1 MSSFP
6 PASPPPFPP
15 FNAPPDPFGPAPRT
29 RIALGGLGA
38 AAAWVVILVIT
49 LGLVITVNLPKT
61 EIEGGRDVLG
71 LRMMQMQAQY
81 LLAIAPSE
89 PASRAS
95 FLERREIEQINTG
108 SIAQRLRFAVVA
120 GDLGGPAA
128 ALGVL
133 DELEQRVNDHN
144 AEAASNPRLT
154 RVEWTADEAAA
165 LRLLRTL
172 YDARTGGAPGND
184 VLSADDIALLE
195 RELEWFARLALNPP
209 GGDEAA
215 RKAVMAP
222 ATRLLV
228 IMVTMVIAGLCVGG
242 LGLIGLIVLFILAAM
257 GTVRMGVAPSRAP
270 AGVYAETFAFW
281 LLLFF
286 GLQVVIETAP
296 VPPGSELFAGAVAF
310 FISLLALAWPCIRGV
325 SWRDARRD
333 IGLTLGRGG
342 VLEPAFGVAAYA
354 MMLPFLAV
362 GVLVTLMLVFIAGA
376 VSGAV
381 PDTGLGPFSPSGGP
395 AHPLL
400 GAAGTPWWTIIQ
412 MYLVASVAAPVVE
425 EIMFRGVLYR
435 NLRTGLGALG
445 PVMAAVVGT
454 CINALIFAAI
464 PPQGWVAIPAL
475 GGIAVGMTVAREWR
489 DSLVA
494 PILVH
499 AISNGVVTTIMLVVL
514 AGG

>member
-1 MSSFP
+1 MSSDS
-6 PASPPPFPP
+6 PALPSFSS
-15 FNAPPDPFGPAPRT
+15 PFGSSGDPPRGSGV
-29 RIALGGLGA
+29 AFGVAGA
-38 AAAWVVILVIT
+38 ALAWTVILVVT
-49 LGLVITVNLPKT
+49 LGLVVTVNLPRT

-81 LLAIAPSE
+81 MLAIAPNE
-89 PASRAS
+89 PASRSS
-95 FLERREIEQINTG
+95 FLERREIEQLNTG

-144 AEAASNPRLT
+144 AEAASDPRLT
-154 RVEWTADEAAA
+154 PVEWTADEAAA

-184 VLSADDIALLE
+184 LLSADDVALLK
-195 RELEWFARLALNPP
+195 RELEWFAGLALNPP

-228 IMVTMVIAGLCVGG
+228 ILTVMVVAGLCVGG
-242 LGLIGLIVLFILAAM
+242 LGFIGLIVLFILAAT
-257 GTVRMGVAPSRAP
+257 GTVRMGIEPARAP
-270 AGVYAETFAFW
+270 AGVYAETFAVW
-281 LLLFF
+281 LLVFF
-286 GLQVVIETAP
+286 GLQVVVESAP
-296 VPPGSELFAGAVAF
+296 IPPDSGLFAGAVVF
-310 FISLLALAWPCIRGV
+310 FISLLALAWPVVRGV
-325 SWRDARRD
+325 SWADARRD

-342 VLEPAFGVAAYA
+342 MLEPLYGVAAYA

-362 GVLVTLMLVFIAGA
+362 GVLVTLLLMFLAGA
-376 VSGAV
+376 VMGAA

-400 GAAGTPWWTIIQ
+400 GAAGTQWWTVIQ

-435 NLRTGLGALG
+435 NLRSGLGAMG
-445 PVMAAVVGT
+445 PAMAAVAGT
-454 CINALIFAAI
+454 CLNALIFAAI
-464 PPQGWVAIPAL
+464 HPQGWVAIPAL

-489 DSLVA
+489 DSLIA
-494 PILVH
+494 PMLVH
-499 AISNGVVTTIMLVVL
+499 AISNGVVTTVMLVVL
-514 AGG
+514 SGG